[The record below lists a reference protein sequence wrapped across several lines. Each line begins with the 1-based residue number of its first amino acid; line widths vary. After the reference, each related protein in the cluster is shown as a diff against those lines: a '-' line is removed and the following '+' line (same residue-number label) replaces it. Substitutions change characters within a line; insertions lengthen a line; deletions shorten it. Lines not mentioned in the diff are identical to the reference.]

1 MKKEGAILVAEDNDE
16 QFSLISK
23 PLLRAGIWHEIFRFV
38 DGQQVLD
45 FLFRKG
51 RGPKR
56 HHNKEYILFLNADI
70 PKVNGIDLLTKIKKD
85 DELKKMPVIILAT
98 KDDTQEV
105 ELCHELGC
113 SIYIAKPTEP
123 KEFVELIRK
132 VGLFLSIIRVPQIN
146 GVK

>member
-1 MKKEGAILVAEDNDE
+1 MSINGYFNPLISGDRVLLDNDTFHRIPFTDSILNQKFPE
-16 QFSLISK
+16 NSINYNNQ
-23 PLLRAGIWHEIFRFV
+23 GIEKSQ
-38 DGQQVLD
+38 G
-45 FLFRKG
+45 
-51 RGPKR
+51 
-56 HHNKEYILFLNADI
+56 EYILFLNADI